1 MSVKS
6 VFGSVGS
13 SRMKR
18 DSLFLKFGVN
28 KRTKLCQT
36 HNIKTGVKK
45 RPFFNKVLITRM
57 EICMLNENCYG
68 FAVKITCWWQIY
80 HDFDRK
86 LIFFMVGKQVKR
98 FGGNW

>member
-1 MSVKS
+1 MSVKI

-18 DSLFLKFGVN
+18 DSLFSKFGVN
-28 KRTKLCQT
+28 KRAKLCQT

-45 RPFFNKVLITRM
+45 CPFFNKVFITRM

-80 HDFDRK
+80 HDFDRE
-86 LIFFMVGKQVKR
+86 LIFSMVGKQVKR

>member
-45 RPFFNKVLITRM
+45 RPFFNKVFITRM

-68 FAVKITCWWQIY
+68 FAVKHVGGKYIMI
-80 HDFDRK
+80 
-86 LIFFMVGKQVKR
+86 LI
-98 FGGNW
+98 GN